1 MEQKQIIENTQRD
14 LKLNVKNTLFIGCA
28 FFAILML
35 WQMYNNY
42 CPLFLDYL
50 LRKHFGESN
59 EFLIG
64 IIMAGDN
71 ALAIFMLPLFG
82 ALSDKTNTKLGKRMP
97 YIIVG
102 MALSALLFPVIAIM
116 FYIESLLG
124 TIIMM
129 AIILI
134 IMNMYRNPAVALMPD
149 VTPKPLRSKA
159 NGIINF
165 VGYLGA
171 ILAGGLALFLKV
183 AENSKLANWSPS
195 ADGKTKALI
204 AFIIASVFM
213 LIALILLIVNIK
225 ENKLIVENKEDIEYG
240 EKLSQTLSEIKEDK
254 PLSRA
259 DKINFIVILIGL
271 LLWFMSFNAIETFNS
286 LFCKKILGD
295 EGIGSTIV
303 IIMTVASIITFLAA
317 ANLPSKIGRKYTVI
331 IGIGLIVFSFASL
344 LLYFFVN
351 GVFKDNYHIL
361 VEANG
366 NKIPFS
372 VIPIYLLIALCGV
385 GWALINANSY
395 PMLVEMS
402 SSKTIGKFTGY
413 YYTVSMIAQTIT
425 PILVGLI
432 MYKSDAS
439 LKLLYIYSAVIMAG
453 AFIVMF
459 FFKEKKIVRQTNKK
473 GLDALDID

>member
-1 MEQKQIIENTQRD
+1 MENSQNIENSQRK
-14 LKLNVKNTLFIGCA
+14 LKLNIKNTLFIGCA

-50 LRKHFGESN
+50 LRTKYGESN

-64 IIMAGDN
+64 IIMASDN
-71 ALAIFMLPLFG
+71 AFAIFMLPLFG
-82 ALSDKTNTKLGKRMP
+82 SLSDKTKSKYGKRMP
-97 YIIVG
+97 YIVIG
-102 MALSALLFPVIAIM
+102 MLLSALLFPLIAIM
-116 FYIESLLG
+116 FYIESLWG

-129 AIILI
+129 GIILI

-171 ILAGGLALFLKV
+171 IIAGALALFLKV
-183 AENSKLANWSPS
+183 AENSKLDNWVPS
-195 ADGKTKALI
+195 VDGKTKALI
-204 AFIIASVFM
+204 AFCIASFFM
-213 LIALILLIVNIK
+213 ILAMILLIVNIN
-225 ENKLIVENKEDIEYG
+225 ENKLLEENKDDIAYG
-240 EKLSQTLSEIKEDK
+240 ESLSETINEISDDK
-254 PLSRA
+254 PLSKA
-259 DKINFIVILIGL
+259 DKTNFIVLLIAL
-271 LLWFMSFNAIETFNS
+271 LFWYMSFNAIETFNS

-303 IIMTVASIITFLAA
+303 IILTVSSIITFLAA
-317 ANLPSKIGRKYTVI
+317 ANLPSKIGRKRSVLL
-331 IGIGLIVFSFASL
+331 GIGLLVLGFAML
-344 LLYFFVN
+344 LLYFLAN
-351 GVFKDNYHIL
+351 GVFKNTYQAS

-372 VIPIYLLIALCGV
+372 VIPIYLLIAICGV

-395 PMLVEMS
+395 PMMVEMS
-402 SSKTIGKFTGY
+402 STKNIGKFTGY
-413 YYTVSMIAQTIT
+413 YYTVSMFAQTAT
-425 PILVGLI
+425 PILVGLL
-432 MYKSDAS
+432 MYKSNAS
-439 LKLLYIYSAVIMAG
+439 LKLLYIYSGILMSLALITML
-453 AFIVMF
+453 
-459 FFKEKKIVRQTNKK
+459 FFKEKKNANKQIKK

>member
-1 MEQKQIIENTQRD
+1 MENNQKIENTQRT

-50 LRKHFGESN
+50 LRKEYGESN

-82 ALSDKTNTKLGKRMP
+82 TLSDKTKTKYGKRMP
-97 YIIVG
+97 YIVIG
-102 MALSALLFPVIAIM
+102 MALSAILFPIIAVM
-116 FYIESLLG
+116 FYIESLVG
-124 TIIMM
+124 TIVMM

-171 ILAGGLALFLKV
+171 IIAGALALFLKI
-183 AENSKLANWSPS
+183 AENSKLADWAPSP
-195 ADGKTKALI
+195 DGKVKAII
-204 AFIIASVFM
+204 AFCIASFFM
-213 LIALILLIVNIK
+213 LLAMFLLISKIN
-225 ENKLIVENKEDIEYG
+225 ENKLLAENKEDIEYG
-240 EKLSQTLSEIKEDK
+240 EALSETLSEVKEDK
-254 PLSRA
+254 PLSKE
-259 DKINFIVILIGL
+259 DKKNFAIL
-271 LLWFMSFNAIETFNS
+271 LLALLFWYMSFNAIETFNS

-303 IIMTVASIITFLAA
+303 IILTVSSIITFLAA
-317 ANLPSKIGRKYTVI
+317 ANLPSKIGRKYSVI
-331 IGIGLIVFSFASL
+331 LGISLLVLSFASL
-344 LLYFFVN
+344 LLYFFFN
-351 GVFKDNYHIL
+351 GVFEADYQAI

-366 NKIPFS
+366 NKLPFS
-372 VIPIYLLIALCGV
+372 VIPIYLFIAICGV

-395 PMLVEMS
+395 PMMVEMS
-402 SSKTIGKFTGY
+402 SSKNIGKFTGY
-413 YYTVSMIAQTIT
+413 YYTVSMLAQTAT
-425 PILVGLI
+425 PILVGLL

-439 LKLLYIYSAVIMAG
+439 LKLLYIYSAVLMAL
-453 AFIVMF
+453 AFCVMF
-459 FFKEKKIVRQTNKK
+459 LFKERRSKNKTIKK
-473 GLDALDID
+473 GLDALDVD

>member
-1 MEQKQIIENTQRD
+1 MEQSQNIENNQRN

-50 LRKHFGESN
+50 LRKEYGESN
-59 EFLIG
+59 EFFIG

-82 ALSDKTNTKLGKRMP
+82 SLSDRTNTRFGKRMP
-97 YIIVG
+97 YIITG
-102 MALSALLFPVIAIM
+102 MALSAILFPIVAVM
-116 FYIESLLG
+116 FYIESLVG
-124 TIIMM
+124 TIVMM

-171 ILAGGLALFLKV
+171 ILAGGLALFLKI
-183 AENSKLANWSPS
+183 AEDSKLANWEPSPN
-195 ADGKTKALI
+195 GKTKALI

-213 LIALILLIVNIK
+213 IIALILLVINIK
-225 ENKLIVENKEDIEYG
+225 ENKLLEENKEDIEYG

-254 PLSRA
+254 PLSKE
-259 DKINFIVILIGL
+259 DKKNFIIILLAL
-271 LLWFMSFNAIETFNS
+271 LLWYMSFNAIETFNS

-303 IIMTVASIITFLAA
+303 IILTVSSIITFLAA
-317 ANLPSKIGRKYTVI
+317 ANLPNKIGRKYTVVL
-331 IGIGLIVFSFASL
+331 GIGLIVFSFSAL
-344 LLYFFVN
+344 LLYFFLN
-351 GVFKDNYHIL
+351 GVFKEEYQLL
-361 VEANG
+361 VEANN

-372 VIPIYLLIALCGV
+372 VIPIYLLISVCGV

-413 YYTVSMIAQTIT
+413 YYTVSMLAQTVT
-425 PILVGLI
+425 PILVGLL
-432 MYKSDAS
+432 MYKSEAS
-439 LKLLYIYSAVIMAG
+439 LKLLYIYSAIIMAG
-453 AFIVMF
+453 AFVVMF
-459 FFKEKKIVRQTNKK
+459 FFKEKKIDRKTNKK